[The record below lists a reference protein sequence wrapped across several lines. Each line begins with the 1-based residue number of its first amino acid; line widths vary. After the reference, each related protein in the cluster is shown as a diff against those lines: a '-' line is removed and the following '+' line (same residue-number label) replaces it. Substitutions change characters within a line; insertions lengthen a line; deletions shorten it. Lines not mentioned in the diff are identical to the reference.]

1 MLNKP
6 LKVFWLSAEAA
17 PLAKVGGLGD
27 VAGSL
32 PKALHKAGIDIRLA
46 LPYYGSIK
54 TPAKL
59 LLKGLRMS
67 IAKKSIVF
75 DVYLTTLPGTKIPV
89 YLIKHPLFRDLEVYA
104 KIDALKH
111 FSLWAKAS
119 LTLITALD
127 FIPDILHLHD
137 WPAALATC
145 FLPEFKEDYPAVFAG
160 TKVLYTIHNLANQGY
175 DKKNNLNPMI
185 EGIRRADYINTV
197 SPTYAREIL
206 TKKYGVRLEKILLK
220 RRQNLVGILNGID
233 TDLFN
238 PKNDSNIKY
247 NYSVKNLV
255 GKTKNKL
262 ALQAELGLAV
272 DKQKPLL
279 AFVARLS
286 WQKGIELFSD
296 SLFDNLIIK
305 YDAQFIFLGDG
316 DSKYKKY
323 LSKFVRKYPRNIKV
337 FFKLDLS
344 LAQKLYAASDFF
356 LMPSQFEPCGLTQMM
371 AMRYGSLPIVHS
383 VGGLKDTVN
392 SSVGYSFKNYTA
404 VDLSKTIGKALKDF
418 SSNPVVIQKKRQN
431 AMKKNFSWQ
440 SAARQYFKLYQKMV
454 K

>member
-1 MLNKP
+1 
-6 LKVFWLSAEAA
+6 
-17 PLAKVGGLGD
+17 
-27 VAGSL
+27 
-32 PKALHKAGIDIRLA
+32 
-46 LPYYGSIK
+46 
-54 TPAKL
+54 
-59 LLKGLRMS
+59 
-67 IAKKSIVF
+67 
-75 DVYLTTLPGTKIPV
+75 
-89 YLIKHPLFRDLEVYA
+89 
-104 KIDALKH
+104 
-111 FSLWAKAS
+111 
-119 LTLITALD
+119 
-127 FIPDILHLHD
+127 
-137 WPAALATC
+137 
-145 FLPEFKEDYPAVFAG
+145 
-160 TKVLYTIHNLANQGY
+160 
-175 DKKNNLNPMI
+175 
-185 EGIRRADYINTV
+185 
-197 SPTYAREIL
+197 
-206 TKKYGVRLEKILLK
+206 
-220 RRQNLVGILNGID
+220 
-233 TDLFN
+233 
-238 PKNDSNIKY
+238 
-247 NYSVKNLV
+247 LV